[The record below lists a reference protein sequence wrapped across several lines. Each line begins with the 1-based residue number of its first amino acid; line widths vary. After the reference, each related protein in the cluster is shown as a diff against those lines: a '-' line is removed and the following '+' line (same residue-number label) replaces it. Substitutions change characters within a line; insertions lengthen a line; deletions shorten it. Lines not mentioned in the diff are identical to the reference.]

1 MKKRMISLLVLL
13 FVILLI
19 SVAFSLHVLAEA
31 VVSNVVFTSEASPA
45 EMNKCMQIYWYKAG
59 KGKIYIDN
67 VKLSNQH
74 T

>member
-31 VVSNVVFTSEASPA
+31 VVSNVVFEH
-45 EMNKCMQIYWYKAG
+45 EWEWCCQCY
-59 KGKIYIDN
+59 
-67 VKLSNQH
+67 VKSCA
-74 T
+74 